1 MNSVLTRQ
9 SPNTPALDCV
19 VQPDSL
25 EQLHLSHLLVSRRA
39 VRLAT
44 PGSLS
49 GVLVYAEGGAISE
62 DQNASKWGQFRRSN
76 LPRSTRQRRTRSS
89 DVCRVWS
96 AAKRIAGA
104 RLQPRMATMA
114 LISTICS

>member
-76 LPRSTRQRRTRSS
+76 LRLRPGFLNVPQSTCACCPGGVSKRTVAFSL
-89 DVCRVWS
+89 
-96 AAKRIAGA
+96 ANA
-104 RLQPRMATMA
+104 RKGCMNSLRM
-114 LISTICS
+114 

>member
-76 LPRSTRQRRTRSS
+76 LTGEPVTFAISRLLSQVMLRRLCTPMLS
-89 DVCRVWS
+89 
-96 AAKRIAGA
+96 G
-104 RLQPRMATMA
+104 
-114 LISTICS
+114 